1 MPRTEGNVSE
11 ERFLRKARNE
21 KSLSSSAQ
29 NGLECCLLRV
39 LFDVEDDGDK
49 DALRDA
55 GIPAEGP
62 TYEVKE
68 LAADL
73 GLSKFSIYPMFS
85 EDRPLSFPRAM
96 RILDFIHFK
105 NPDDMRLIDFIN
117 RHAGCTAMPNRNGI
131 DHAAARRVVMAA
143 YEIIKEK

>member
-1 MPRTEGNVSE
+1 MITVYYPLRFCEICRTIK
-11 ERFLRKARNE
+11 R
-21 KSLSSSAQ
+21 
-29 NGLECCLLRV
+29 
-39 LFDVEDDGDK
+39 EDWM
-49 DALRDA
+49 
-55 GIPAEGP
+55 
-62 TYEVKE
+62 Y
-68 LAADL
+68 
-73 GLSKFSIYPMFS
+73 S

-131 DHAAARRVVMAA
+131 DHAAARRIVMAA